1 MVSGETR
8 RRRPGVR
15 IVEKNFV
22 RDERNFARGTELIQ
36 PGGFFSF
43 YIGAGGIVGMDDQDG
58 PRRWMDFFLQ
68 CFEINVPPMVVKKR
82 VVHQANIV
90 EVGQKLEQRIAG
102 RRNQNFV
109 IRIAEQAEEKR
120 ISLAGAGGE
129 KDFLG
134 IKMKFVLRIAAGI
147 INGDSLPS

>member
-15 IVEKNFV
+15 IVEKDFV
-22 RDERNFARGTELIQ
+22 RDERNFARGTELVE
-36 PGGFFSF
+36 PGGFFSS

-68 CFEINVPPMVVKKR
+68 CFEINVPAVVVKKR
-82 VVHQANIV
+82 VVHQLDIV
-90 EVGQKLEQRIAG
+90 EVGQKLEQQIAG

-129 KDFLG
+129 NDLRG
-134 IKMKFVLRIAAGI
+134 IKMKCGLRIAAGVI
-147 INGDSLPS
+147 SGDCLPS